1 MKRHTINNAVA
12 LAEAFIAAADAF
24 KDREKTDEYFR
35 QYVGICGFKETAAIR
50 RASMELSRALTEVR
64 KP

>member
-1 MKRHTINNAVA
+1 MKRQTIETAVA

-24 KDREKTDEYFR
+24 KDREKTDEHFR
-35 QYVGICGFKETAAIR
+35 QYVGICGFKETAAMK

-64 KP
+64 RA